1 MPEPQDAPPS
11 EPLADRHRRLVWGFD
26 AVVDQVRDW
35 DAPTPV
41 AAWRARDVVLHLVTW
56 SQGFLAA
63 GGVDLVRQVDPEDP
77 ATTWRDHAAEIQ
89 SLLES
94 DAAGEPFAHPYA
106 GSGPLAEVIDRFYT
120 TDVLM
125 HTWDL
130 AESAGVA
137 SGLDPVECEH
147 LLAGMSLSEQ
157 LLRDSGQYG
166 PAVPVP
172 ADSDGVT
179 RLMGFIGRD
188 PQWAADA

>member
-1 MPEPQDAPPS
+1 MPESQDAPPS
-11 EPLADRHRRLVWGFD
+11 EPLADRHRRLAAGFG
-26 AVVDQVRDW
+26 AVVDQVGDW
-35 DAPTPV
+35 DGPTPV
-41 AAWRARDVVLHLVTW
+41 DAWRARDVVLHLVTW

-63 GGVDLVRQVDPEDP
+63 GGVDLVRQVDAEDP
-77 ATTWRDHAAEIQ
+77 PTTWRDHAEEIQ
-89 SLLES
+89 ALLES
-94 DAAGEPFAHPYA
+94 EAAVEPFAHPHA

-130 AESAGVA
+130 AESAGVP
-137 SGLDPVECEH
+137 SGLDPVECER
-147 LLAGMSLSEQ
+147 LLAGMSLHEQ

-172 ADSDGVT
+172 PESDGVT

-188 PQWAADA
+188 PQWRTGA